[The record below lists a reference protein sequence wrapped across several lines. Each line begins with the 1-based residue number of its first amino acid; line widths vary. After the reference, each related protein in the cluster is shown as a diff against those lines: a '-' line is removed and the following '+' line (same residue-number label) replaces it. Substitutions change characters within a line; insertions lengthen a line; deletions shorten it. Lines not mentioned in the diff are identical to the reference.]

1 MLESIVVVVSEM
13 AMALYPIL
21 IKKVPTDLT
30 TQIFSRLILYATLA
44 GVFGGTHNVELV
56 WGSVPAA
63 LKTTALGGLMTAHI
77 ASSYYAFQQLP
88 AGISMA
94 LFYTYPIWNLVGA
107 SLFLCESFSF
117 SHLLLVAIA
126 FLGALLIIRSQRD
139 ASEQE
144 NKPVSW
150 SGIAAAFGAAVTES
164 LVYFSIRGMNHSSPF
179 KSIFALYSGAILPFT
194 LYLLARS
201 QPLDFRWEIWKTL
214 LPFHVFVGF
223 LGIVLWAWA
232 IPRVSTILFSLLSF
246 FGVVASFGWGW
257 LFVNETPSFDSLLG
271 SGLITGASAIS
282 YWV

>member
-1 MLESIVVVVSEM
+1 MLPSIVVVLSEM

-21 IKKVPTDLT
+21 IKKVQTDLT
-30 TQIFSRLILYATLA
+30 TQVFSRLLVYAVLA
-44 GVFGGTHNVELV
+44 GVFGGIQNAELV
-56 WGSVPAA
+56 WGSFPAA

-88 AGISMA
+88 AGVSMA

-107 SLFLCESFSF
+107 ALFLGESFAF
-117 SHLLLVAIA
+117 SQILLVAMA
-126 FLGALLIIRSQRD
+126 FLGALLIIRSQKE
-139 ASEQE
+139 ASEQS
-144 NKPVSW
+144 NNPTSW
-150 SGIAAAFGAAVTES
+150 SGIAAAFGAAITET

-194 LYLLARS
+194 LYLLTRS
-201 QPLDFRWEIWKTL
+201 QSIDFRGEIWQKL

-246 FGVVASFGWGW
+246 FGVVASFTWGW
-257 LFVNETPSFDSLLG
+257 LFVDEIPSFDSLVG
-271 SGLITGASAIS
+271 SALITGASAIS